1 MTDKLTIEQK
11 YALAQLQL
19 KADKE
24 KEQAEEKARQ
34 QEAKKDESQTID
46 RWTAFVKAEK
56 VLLETDMKFFRD
68 SQPRYFRKLTTT
80 SVDKKTK
87 VEYTHTEV
95 KFYAPHTLK
104 DNWIDLKTDG
114 ARDIF
119 RVMVEGG
126 ELIVKNPET
135 NEFIE
140 KYYEPK
146 IYDKITNSLKD
157 LDDKTY
163 NMLDLSTK
171 INPIDDKNAECP
183 ILLKA
188 LFYAISGNKIEWDGT
203 KWVGDKDENT
213 EWLEKWFYGT
223 IHADI
228 GNNMASFPVIFGPGK
243 VGKNALFDIVAKQCL
258 TKEACFSG
266 TWDLFHGNFDGY
278 KLGKVMMFIDE
289 VPEKGSWDVLKNMTG
304 STDSFVKQ
312 KYGPEFSIEN
322 TVRYVV
328 GANTEV
334 YPLPV
339 EDGPQ
344 MMRVSPMKTNKYST
358 FATNSVKMMDQEF
371 GENFCRNTLKDSD
384 DTLDVD
390 SMDDFTVGD
399 LLLRGVFNSLWAD
412 KEAGQKL
419 LNYLHKTYK
428 SETGNYSL
436 APLRGKDWDDI
447 MVNKLPTV
455 SQLVDY
461 VCSEEIETISTLEL
475 YELYKIIQGNKNHSV
490 QQMNGFSQRLS
501 VKMTDAGYVQVPM
514 KTVKGGQR
522 VTLYTTDTKRKS
534 FNDYVVDSDRFI
546 EEVQV
551 SSFDGGVRIKQLK
564 HTKNVS
570 DDDYVDNEPNIS
582 TALRRFGLRNHGL

>member
-1 MTDKLTIEQK
+1 MTEKLTIEQK
-11 YALAQLQL
+11 YLLDQQRLKEEKEKALA
-19 KADKE
+19 D
-24 KEQAEEKARQ
+24 EKARL
-34 QEAKKDESQTID
+34 QEAKKDESLSID
-46 RWTAFVKAEK
+46 KWNNFTKAEK
-56 VLLETDMKFFRD
+56 VLLDTDMKFFRD

-114 ARDIF
+114 ARDMF
-119 RVMVEGG
+119 RIMVEGG
-126 ELIVKNPET
+126 ELIVKDPET
-135 NEFIE
+135 NQFIQ
-140 KYYEPK
+140 KYYEPR
-146 IYDKITNSLKD
+146 IYDKITNSLKQ
-157 LDDKTY
+157 LDEKTY
-163 NMLDLSTK
+163 NMLDLSGK
-171 INPIDDKNAECP
+171 IEPVDDIDAQCP

-188 LFYAISGNKIEWDGT
+188 LFYAISGNTVEYVDG

-228 GNNMASFPVIFGPGK
+228 GNNMVSFPVIYGPGK
-243 VGKNALFDIVAKQCL
+243 VGKNALFDVVAKQCL
-258 TKEACFSG
+258 SKEACFSG

-289 VPEKGSWDVLKNMTG
+289 VPEKGSWDLLKNMTG
-304 STDSFVKQ
+304 SPDSFVKQ

-344 MMRVSPMKTNKYST
+344 MMRVSPMKTTKNST
-358 FATNSVKMMDQEF
+358 FATNAVKMMDQEF
-371 GENFCRNTLKDSD
+371 GEGFCRKTLKESD
-384 DTLDVD
+384 DTLKVD
-390 SMDDFTVGD
+390 DMDDFTVGD

-412 KEAGQKL
+412 KDAGQRL

-428 SETGNYSL
+428 SESGNYSL

-447 MVNKLPTV
+447 MLNKLPTV

-461 VCSEEIETISTLEL
+461 VCTEEIETISTLEL
-475 YELYKIIQGNKNHSV
+475 YELYKIIQGNKNTSV

-501 VKMTDAGYVQVPM
+501 VKMTEAGYIQLPM
-514 KTVKGGQR
+514 KLVKNGQR

-534 FNDYVVDSDRFI
+534 FQDYVVDSDRFT
-546 EEVQV
+546 EEIQV
-551 SSFDGGVRIKQLK
+551 SSYDGGTRVKQLK
-564 HTKNVS
+564 YTKNMS
-570 DDDYVDNEPNIS
+570 DEEYIDESPDIS
-582 TALRRFGLRNHGL
+582 LAMRRFGLRNRGL